1 MYYLKLDF
9 TAAFFNIPLKD
20 SSKFVTTFIYNDIRY
35 YLNRLP
41 FGLSISPFVFQRFLN
56 SIVNEFKEQSEH
68 VWAHIHDILIAHE
81 SKEVLNSIVK
91 NLLEKLIIVDW
102 KINIKKS
109 VLKPT
114 KNLIF
119 LGAIWNF
126 NGITRTKDV
135 TTKLK
140 LLWRALIYIK
150 ATSEN
155 QRAFQLL
162 PQFCRQLSFSCEQ
175 NFESARQKPV
185 WENCMLPD
193 QMWLHSF
200 QERRQSNTH
209 YNAHRC
215 FTICTRSF
223 PSGNESILHNTQLQ
237 QEHNTKRTESCFPG
251 SEDLQLYLW

>member
-1 MYYLKLDF
+1 MLNVTNNITLPVRPDSKIFDYHHFAKSLKSPHFVLPSIFQLVKRKPWPNNMYYVKLDF

-56 SIVNEFKEQSEH
+56 SIVNEFKKQSEH

-155 QRAFQLL
+155 QIIKIIWNQPKLRSQLKE
-162 PQFCRQLSFSCEQ
+162 F
-175 NFESARQKPV
+175 V
-185 WENCMLPD
+185 
-193 QMWLHSF
+193 
-200 QERRQSNTH
+200 
-209 YNAHRC
+209 
-215 FTICTRSF
+215 
-223 PSGNESILHNTQLQ
+223 
-237 QEHNTKRTESCFPG
+237 
-251 SEDLQLYLW
+251 